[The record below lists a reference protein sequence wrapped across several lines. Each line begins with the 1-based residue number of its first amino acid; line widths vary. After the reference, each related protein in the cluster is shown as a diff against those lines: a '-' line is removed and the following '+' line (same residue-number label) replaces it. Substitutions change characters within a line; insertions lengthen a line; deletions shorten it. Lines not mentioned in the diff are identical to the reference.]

1 MGSLRYQV
9 FFTPLMNADEYLYED
24 EIDVT
29 DKIRYA
35 GVGDIRRSID
45 SSDYDVGVFAF
56 SDLELSAFNLN
67 GYFNE
72 NDYRSIFPTI
82 RDRCKVRVVFS
93 DIETVRNSE
102 GTVLSET
109 TTQSVTFRG
118 LINDEATRLDVT
130 TETIRFKVLSRDS
143 VLRTTQVSGGVV
155 NPGMLFSE
163 SIYAI
168 LNTPKITSVL
178 SIDPGDITVDLDLE
192 VDDGEYFNDK
202 TVKEAL
208 DKILFASNSC
218 MLINDAGEI
227 TVRSRVEDEATDVL
241 NLYGK
246 NDIHYRENII
256 DITAYNNGKQRL
268 FTSFVVNDQEF
279 SNFIHQLSFGFRQKK
294 VELDFVTDVGKID
307 TIAERLVDEWKTPK
321 VEMSVKVST
330 QLARDVQLLDRVSVS
345 YPYRV
350 KPPTG
355 TFLPIVGI
363 TQIGE
368 SDQPLPYI
376 YGAIEIPS
384 RIKFK
389 VIEIVDNVEKFTSI
403 LKLRQTGT
411 EIGDGYFDEPQS
423 CILGFAVVGDGI
435 ICSGGDACDTF
446 NPSVIG
452 GAQVG
457 CTVLSA

>member
-1 MGSLRYQV
+1 MGTLKYQV
-9 FFTPLMNADEYLYED
+9 FFTPIMNADDYVYGD

-29 DKIRYA
+29 DKVKYA

-56 SDLELSAFNLN
+56 SDLELTAFNLN
-67 GYFNE
+67 GFFNE

-82 RDRCKVRVVFS
+82 RDRCKVRVVFN

-102 GTVLSET
+102 GTVLSEST
-109 TTQSVTFRG
+109 SQSVTFRG

-155 NPGMLFSE
+155 TAGTLFSE
-163 SIYAI
+163 AIFSI
-168 LNTPKITSVL
+168 LNVPKITSVL
-178 SIDPGDITVDLDLE
+178 SIDQADITVDLDLE

-202 TVKEAL
+202 TVKESL
-208 DKILFASNSC
+208 DKLLFASNSC

-227 TVRSRVEDEATDVL
+227 TVRSRVEDETTDVL

-268 FTSFVVNDQEF
+268 FTSFVVNDREF

-294 VELDFVTDVGKID
+294 VDLDFITNTDKID
-307 TIAERLVDEWKTPK
+307 TIAERLVNEWKTPK
-321 VEMSVKVST
+321 IEMNVKVPT
-330 QLARDVQLLDRVSVS
+330 QIARNIQLLDRVSVS

-363 TQIGE
+363 TKIGE
-368 SDQPLPYI
+368 ADQPLPYI
-376 YGAIEIPS
+376 FGAIEIPS

-389 VIEIVDNVEKFTSI
+389 VIEITDNVENFTSI
-403 LKLRQTGT
+403 LKLRQTGK
-411 EIGDGYFDEPQS
+411 EIGDGIFDEPGS
-423 CILGFAVVGDGI
+423 CLVDFAKIDDGT
-435 ICSGGDACDTF
+435 ICDGADPCAMW
-446 NPSVIG
+446 NPSVV
-452 GAQVG
+452 GAGQVG
-457 CTVLSA
+457 CTMVA